1 MIIQHGSHCGN
12 KKGKYIFHDIL
23 LQCWKTLASWK
34 VFCVL
39 FEARTLLGLGVGG
52 CLVFCGLCWRKSALK
67 WGCASCFCL
76 RENKRDV
83 SRERYFRAARCKWA
97 VWLGVLMQSAPLFCV
112 IWGECLGAG
121 ALSSHSPEVRQSR
134 LKWHCQ
140 ERGYLKHTGI

>member
-12 KKGKYIFHDIL
+12 KKANTFSMTFSCSAEKHWL
-23 LQCWKTLASWK
+23 LEKCF
-34 VFCVL
+34 VF

-52 CLVFCGLCWRKSALK
+52 CLVFCGLCWRKSSLK

-76 RENKRDV
+76 RENKRGM
-83 SRERYFRAARCKWA
+83 SRENYFRVARGKRA